1 MPTDKN
7 QSPPN
12 RRSRPLWRARRAA
25 LLLSAFCFLAV
36 SGVQAQLTLNR
47 YIESGA
53 TIPFDPNNGGEVFST
68 NNWTNSGFTNISGVS
83 VNLNLSSAD
92 GQDFYV
98 NVSEAYLTYNQLGT
112 NAVSQATIYTI
123 NGANPGDPTATSLNA
138 TFAVTNAFNSPGA
151 TNEWILSL
159 YNGTESEGQAGEGVL
174 NYWRL
179 IVTGGAVTN
188 GTISVGQQGIIS
200 GSDGYSVAALIDAGS
215 GTGSNAVTAFVTNS
229 QSLNFNGALTG
240 SGDLAKTGAG
250 TLSVA
255 GNSSGFTGSFRL
267 NEGVANFT
275 TTNALGTGV
284 LIQSNGSST
293 AIFSAGGT
301 YTQNM
306 SLYNV
311 SFTNG
316 GNTLSGTI
324 TNNNTTYTVSAGAT
338 NTLSGLLTG
347 SGGVTK
353 EGDGGLVI
361 AGSANNTYTGAT
373 VVNDGALV
381 LSNSSGNAINSSSS
395 ITVNTGGTLVLGAS
409 NQIGDSVGLILN
421 GGTFLIGGAN
431 VTENLG
437 TLTLSASS
445 TIDFGNFGA
454 TGFRQLTFDDS
465 SAITWTGTL
474 TITNWQGVANTSS
487 DFTEIIFGVGGL
499 TSTQLGQ
506 IYFAN
511 QGLTGGGLLSGTG
524 ELVPVPEPQVYAA
537 ALALL
542 AFVGW
547 RERKRIASIIGLKRR
562 L

>member
-1 MPTDKN
+1 MPEGCR
-7 QSPPN
+7 PFF
-12 RRSRPLWRARRAA
+12 SRLPDAGVVCLHRIVVLCLSLLFAA
-25 LLLSAFCFLAV
+25 SAQ
-36 SGVQAQLTLNR
+36 GQLTLNR
-47 YIESGA
+47 YIGSGA
-53 TIPFDPNNGGEVFST
+53 TIPFDPLNGGSLFST
-68 NNWTNSGFTNISGVS
+68 NNWSNNGFTNISGVS
-83 VNLNLSSAD
+83 VNLNLSSAE
-92 GQDFYV
+92 GQDFLV
-98 NVSEAYLTYNQLGT
+98 NVSEAYLTFNQLGT
-112 NAVSQATIYTI
+112 NAVSQATIYTT

-138 TFAVTNAFNSPGA
+138 TFAVTNAFNSPGG

-159 YNGTESEGQAGEGVL
+159 YNGDDSEGQLGEGVL

-179 IVTGGAVTN
+179 LVTGGAVTN

-200 GSDGYSVAALIDAGS
+200 GSDGYSVTAVIDAGS

-255 GNSSGFTGSFRL
+255 GNSSGFSGAFLL
-267 NEGVANFT
+267 NEGTANLT
-275 TTNALGTGV
+275 ATNALGTGV

-338 NTLSGLLTG
+338 NTLSGVLTG

-421 GGTFLIGGAN
+421 GGSFLIGGAN

-454 TGFRQLTFDDS
+454 TGFRQLIFDDS
-465 SAITWTGTL
+465 SAINWTGTL

-487 DFTEIIFGVGGL
+487 DFTEIVFGVGGL

-537 ALALL
+537 ALALI

-547 RERKRIASIIGLKRR
+547 RERKRIASIVGLKRGR
-562 L
+562 